1 MKSILLLL
9 TAVFFWA
16 LNFYLAKVMME
27 DVTPNVSAFWRY
39 LFAVVTLFA
48 LTYFNLPSWV
58 TIRENLKGI
67 VLVGFIGLFGFIYFF
82 FQGLKY
88 TSEMN
93 GALIV
98 SLNPATT
105 LILAVVLQGY
115 KPNIREIL
123 GVTMALFG
131 VLFLLTK
138 GSIAAI
144 QSVDFN
150 KGDILFL
157 IANLFFALQNI
168 WIKKYS
174 ANLGRLNFTAL
185 TNLCCLIGFIG
196 LLFFEPVF
204 APSTLPLKFWAA
216 ALGMGVFG
224 TALSYYCWN
233 YGISQAGAT
242 RGAIFINALPLF
254 IAFFAIFFGAS
265 LFGYHLISFLLIF
278 SGLLLVQYKGI
289 RPAFLIKK

>member
-27 DVTPNVSAFWRY
+27 EVSPNVSAFWRY
-39 LFAVVTLFA
+39 LFGVLTLFA
-48 LTYFNLPSWV
+48 LTYTTLPSWS
-58 TIRENLKGI
+58 TIKENLKGI
-67 VLVGFIGLFGFIYFF
+67 VLVGFVGLFGFIYFF

-93 GALIV
+93 GALII

-105 LILAVVLQGY
+105 LLLAIILQGY
-115 KPNIREIL
+115 KPNMRQIIGVILAFL
-123 GVTMALFG
+123 GV
-131 VLFLLTK
+131 VYLLTK
-138 GSIAAI
+138 GDIEAI
-144 QSVDFN
+144 QSIDFN
-150 KGDILFL
+150 RGDILFL
-157 IANLFFALQNI
+157 IANLFFALQNV

-174 ANLGRLNFTAL
+174 ASLGSLSFTAL
-185 TNLCCLIGFIG
+185 TNFCCLIGFIG

-204 APSTLPLKFWAA
+204 PVTTLPLKFWAA

-233 YGISQAGAT
+233 YGISQIGAA
-242 RGAIFINALPLF
+242 RGAIFLNATPLF
-254 IAFFAIFFGAS
+254 IAFFAIFFGAT
-265 LFGYHLISFLLIF
+265 LFNYHLVSFLLII
-278 SGLLLVQYKGI
+278 SGLLLVQLQGL
-289 RPAFLIKK
+289 RQFSQ

>member
-1 MKSILLLL
+1 MKSVLLLL

-27 DVTPNVSAFWRY
+27 EVSPNVSAFWRY
-39 LFAVVTLFA
+39 LFGVVTLFA
-48 LTYFNLPSWV
+48 LTYTTFPSWL
-58 TIRENLKGI
+58 TIKENLKGI

-105 LILAVVLQGY
+105 LLLAVILQGY
-115 KPNIREIL
+115 KPNLRELIGIILALL
-123 GVTMALFG
+123 GV
-131 VLFLLTK
+131 VYLLTK
-138 GSIAAI
+138 GDIVAI
-144 QSVDFN
+144 QSIVFN

-168 WIKKYS
+168 WIKKYAAS
-174 ANLGRLNFTAL
+174 LGSLNFTAL
-185 TNLCCLIGFIG
+185 TNFCCLIGFVG

-204 APSTLPLKFWAA
+204 PITSLPLKFWAA

-233 YGISQAGAT
+233 HGISQIGAA
-242 RGAIFINALPLF
+242 RGAIFLNATPLF
-254 IAFFAIFFGAS
+254 IAFFAIFFGAT
-265 LFGYHLISFLLIF
+265 LFSYHLVSFLLIF
-278 SGLLLVQYKGI
+278 IGLLLVQLQGL
-289 RPAFLIKK
+289 RQHFQ